1 MQRIPNE
8 MHRWGVILAGGDGT
22 RLRPLTRLVWG
33 DDRPKQF
40 CPLLGR
46 RTLLAQTRLRIADCI
61 LPSRTVF
68 ALRRAHEP
76 FYSREL
82 EDVPP
87 TQMVVQPSNRGTLT
101 AILWSL
107 LHVIQRDPH
116 AAVAVFPSDHFY
128 SNEEKLVEGV
138 ESAFDLTEINSR
150 SVILLGAT
158 PTQPEVEYGWIEP
171 GAAVASRFDHP
182 LMPVKRFWEKPSYQD
197 AKGLWAQ
204 GCLWNT
210 FVMVGRASAFVEMIQ
225 RAVPNMYG
233 AFEPI
238 LTLPNP
244 EMEAEMMQSVY
255 EKLPIA
261 DFSREVLSVSA
272 EMLAVARLGD
282 VGWSDLGDPRRLM
295 ATLLKGRIEN
305 SWLTSESC
313 NRSDLLVGTS

>member
-1 MQRIPNE
+1 
-8 MHRWGVILAGGDGT
+8 
-22 RLRPLTRLVWG
+22 
-33 DDRPKQF
+33 
-40 CPLLGR
+40 
-46 RTLLAQTRLRIADCI
+46 
-61 LPSRTVF
+61 
-68 ALRRAHEP
+68 
-76 FYSREL
+76 
-82 EDVPP
+82 
-87 TQMVVQPSNRGTLT
+87 MVVQPSNRGTLP

-116 AAVAVFPSDHFY
+116 AAVAFFPSDHSY
-128 SNEEKLVEGV
+128 SNEEKFVEGV
-138 ESAFDLTEINSR
+138 DSAFDLTEVNSR

-158 PTQPEVEYGWIEP
+158 PKQPEVEYGWIEP
-171 GAAVASRFDHP
+171 GADVATRFGHH
-182 LMPVKRFWEKPSYQD
+182 LMPVKRFWEKPSYQE
-197 AKGLWAQ
+197 AEGLWAQ

-225 RAVPNMYG
+225 RAVPNMYR

-238 LTLPNP
+238 LALPNP

-282 VGWSDLGDPRRLM
+282 VGWNDLGDPRRLM
-295 ATLLKGRIEN
+295 ATLLKRRIEN